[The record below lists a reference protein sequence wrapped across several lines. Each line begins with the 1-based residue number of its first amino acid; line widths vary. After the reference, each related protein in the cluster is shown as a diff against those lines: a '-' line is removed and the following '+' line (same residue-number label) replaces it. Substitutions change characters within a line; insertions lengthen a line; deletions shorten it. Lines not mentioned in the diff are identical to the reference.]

1 MPTLLQKGSAMKT
14 IQRVILKSDDE
25 MKPVMLLL
33 VDMVEKIRRL
43 EKPNPVTI
51 EFDCVLSEVNASI
64 IQLINRISVSLNDN
78 VLADKADMLVN
89 LYHKWLENTYSTLD
103 DWLEEW
109 LRVDTNSGLPMNNGW
124 VFGGGIAYFEIESEA
139 ESYCQEHYGCSIDA
153 LHSDNSDEV
162 YWTDWQV

>member
-33 VDMVEKIRRL
+33 VDMVKKIHRL
-43 EKPNPVTI
+43 DTPNLVTI
-51 EFDCVLSEVNASI
+51 KLECVPSEVNAAI
-64 IQLINRISVSLNDN
+64 IELINRISADLNDS
-78 VLADKADMLVN
+78 VLADKANMLVN
-89 LYHKWLENTYSTLD
+89 LYHKWLENTYTTLE

-109 LRVDTNSGLPMNNGW
+109 LRADTNSGLPMDNGW
-124 VFGGGIAYFEIESEA
+124 VFGGGIAYFESEIEA